1 MHKKT
6 GNFPKF
12 YQFVLASSPQEN
24 VPQVYD
30 FGRFLGDFGKLWG
43 YLGTFWNDL
52 GMQNHSVSK

>member
-12 YQFVLASSPQEN
+12 YQFVLTSSPQEN

-30 FGRFLGDFGKLWG
+30 FGRFLGDLE
-43 YLGTFWNDL
+43 TFWCDFRT
-52 GMQNHSVSK
+52 QNHSV